1 MKILI
6 ADDDEMSRELLRHAL
21 EAGGHEVVAAAD
33 GREAVHLLAGG
44 AAQCVVTDWEMP
56 HLDGPGLCAAVR
68 AGDFGSYVYVIMLTA
83 RSAVGGMVDALN
95 CGADDFLAKPFDR
108 PELLARVRVAERI
121 LSLETRD
128 LMIFALAKLAESRDP
143 DTGAHLERV
152 QAYAQ
157 VLARDLLDHPSAGH
171 AVDPSFANLI
181 YRTSPL
187 HDVGKVAVPDAVL
200 LKPGRLTDD
209 EMAVMRTHT
218 TNGAFTL
225 RAAAS
230 RCPGADFLQMAIQ
243 IAESHHEKFD
253 GTGYPHGLSGAD
265 IPLAARVTA
274 VADVYDALTS
284 RRVYKPAFS
293 HERARDII
301 VADAGTHF
309 DPRLVEAFARH
320 EAAFVEIARRYAEPE
335 QPVEESTDEPNA
347 FAAPCP
353 HPARPAPAPRV
364 ARAA

>member
-6 ADDDEMSRELLRHAL
+6 ADDDEMSRELLRFAL

-33 GREAVHLLAGG
+33 GLGAIALLDGG
-44 AAQCVVTDWEMP
+44 AAQCIITDWEMP
-56 HLDGPGLCAAVR
+56 GLDGPGLCAAVR
-68 AGDFGSYVYVIMLTA
+68 SGDFGSYVYVIMITA
-83 RSAVGGMVDALN
+83 RNQAGGAVDALN

-108 PELLARVRVAERI
+108 AELLARIRVAERI

-143 DTGAHLERV
+143 ETGAHLERV
-152 QAYAQ
+152 QSYAQ
-157 VLARDLLDHPSAGH
+157 VLARDLLDHPSAGYD
-171 AVDPSFANLI
+171 VDPSFANLI

-200 LKPGRLTDD
+200 LKPGRLTAE

-218 TNGAFTL
+218 THGAFTL
-225 RAAAS
+225 RAAANK
-230 RCPGADFLQMAIQ
+230 CPGADFLQMAIQ
-243 IAESHHEKFD
+243 IAESHHEKID
-253 GTGYPHGLSGAD
+253 GTGYPHGLRGSD
-265 IPLAARVTA
+265 IPLPARVTS

-284 RRVYKPAFS
+284 RRVYKPAFP
-293 HERARDII
+293 HEKARDII

-309 DPRLVEAFARH
+309 DERIVEAFARH
-320 EAAFVEIARRYAEPE
+320 ENEFVEIARQYADHEDATDDPSEPI
-335 QPVEESTDEPNA
+335 PFAGAA
-347 FAAPCP
+347 FGSRAA
-353 HPARPAPAPRV
+353 AAS